1 VLIGLVAFI
10 GLSVLI
16 LLHEAAHFAA
26 AKLFGL
32 RVHEFGLGFPPR
44 LFAWKK
50 GETEYSVN
58 LLFFG
63 GFVRIAGENDRLAD
77 ASAPSVELSPEER
90 GRFFS
95 VQSAWKRATVIAAG
109 VLMNFVI
116 GWFLFSGVFII
127 GTEQAVVVTGIQ
139 PGSPAEAAG
148 FETGDLFTAFK
159 TSEEFIRFVN
169 ANRGVDT
176 DFSIRRG
183 AEEVVLRAV
192 PRVVTEEGEG
202 ALGVYL
208 GDAGFSSRPFFAAL
222 RDGFWQ
228 TGLVFW
234 YTLTA
239 FGELL
244 QSIFLHAR
252 IPAGVAGPVG
262 IFSVAQETGKL
273 GFIYLVQLLA
283 LISVNLSVLNLIPFP
298 ALDGGRLA
306 LIAVEKLKG
315 SPVSARV
322 EAFLNGLG
330 FAFLMLLFLGITVN
344 DIVRLFR

>member
-1 VLIGLVAFI
+1 MLIGLIAFV
-10 GLSVLI
+10 GLSFLI
-16 LLHEAAHFAA
+16 LMHEAAHFAT

-44 LFAWKK
+44 IFVWKK

-58 LLFFG
+58 ILFFG
-63 GFVRIAGENDRLAD
+63 GFVRIAGENDRLTNEPNAHAD
-77 ASAPSVELSPEER
+77 LSPEER
-90 GRFFS
+90 GRYFS
-95 VQSAWKRATVIAAG
+95 VQPAWKKAIVIVAG
-109 VLMNFVI
+109 VLMNFII
-116 GWFLFSGVFII
+116 GWLLFAGVFMT
-127 GTEQAVVVTGIQ
+127 GTEQAVVVTGLQ
-139 PGSPAEAAG
+139 PGSPAVAAG
-148 FETGDLFTAFK
+148 FESGDVLEGFK
-159 TSEEFIRFVN
+159 SSDEFIVFVN
-169 ANRGVDT
+169 AHRGEDT
-176 DFSIRRG
+176 SFTVRRG
-183 AEEVVLRAV
+183 DETVTLRAA
-192 PRVVTEEGEG
+192 PRVITREGEG
-202 ALGVYL
+202 ALGVFL
-208 GDAGFSSRPFFAAL
+208 GDAGFASRSFTQAL
-222 RDGFWQ
+222 RDGLWQ

-244 QSIFLHAR
+244 QSIFMHAR

-262 IFSVAQETGKL
+262 IFTVAQETGKL
-273 GFIYLVQLLA
+273 GLIYLVQLLA

-306 LIAVEKLKG
+306 LIAIEKLKG

-344 DIVRLFR
+344 DIVRLFQ

>member
-1 VLIGLVAFI
+1 MLIGLIAFV
-10 GLSVLI
+10 GLSFLI
-16 LLHEAAHFAA
+16 LMHEAAHFAT

-44 LFAWKK
+44 LFVWKK

-63 GFVRIAGENDRLAD
+63 GFVRIAGENDRLTNEAN
-77 ASAPSVELSPEER
+77 AHTELPPEER
-90 GRFFS
+90 KRYFS
-95 VQSAWKRATVIAAG
+95 VQPAWKRAIIIAAG

-116 GWFLFSGVFII
+116 GWLLFAGVFMI

-139 PGSPAEAAG
+139 SDSPAEASG
-148 FETGDLFTAFK
+148 FANGDVLTEFK
-159 TSEEFIRFVN
+159 SSEEFIVFVN
-169 ANRGVDT
+169 AHRGEDT
-176 DFSIRRG
+176 AFMIRRG
-183 AEEVVLRAV
+183 GETVTLRAM
-192 PRVVTEEGEG
+192 PRVATQENEG

-208 GDAGFSSRPFFAAL
+208 GDAGFASRPLFTAL
-222 RDGFWQ
+222 GDGLWQ
-228 TGLVFW
+228 TGLIFW

-273 GFIYLVQLLA
+273 GLIYLVQLLA

-298 ALDGGRLA
+298 ALDGGRLFLV
-306 LIAVEKLKG
+306 LIEKIKG
-315 SPVSARV
+315 SPVSTRI

>member
-1 VLIGLVAFI
+1 MLIALIAFV
-10 GLSVLI
+10 GLSFLI
-16 LLHEAAHFAA
+16 LMHEAAHFAT

-44 LFAWKK
+44 LFVWKK

-63 GFVRIAGENDRLAD
+63 GFVRIAGENDRLTDEANTH
-77 ASAPSVELSPEER
+77 AELPPEER
-90 GRFFS
+90 KRYFS
-95 VQSAWKRATVIAAG
+95 VQPAWKRATIIAAG
-109 VLMNFVI
+109 VLTNFVI
-116 GWFLFSGVFII
+116 GWLLFAGVFMV

-139 PGSPAEAAG
+139 PGSPAEAAH
-148 FETGDLFTAFK
+148 FETGDLLIGFK
-159 TSEEFIRFVN
+159 SSEEFIVFVN
-169 ANRGVDT
+169 AHRGEDT
-176 DFSIRRG
+176 AFTIRRG
-183 AEEVVLRAV
+183 GETVTLRAT
-192 PRVVTEEGEG
+192 PRVITGEDEG

-208 GDAGFSSRPFFAAL
+208 GDAGFESRPLLTAL
-222 RDGFWQ
+222 RDGLWQ
-228 TGLVFW
+228 TGLIFW

-273 GFIYLVQLLA
+273 GLIYLVQLLA
-283 LISVNLSVLNLIPFP
+283 LISINLSVLNLIPFP
-298 ALDGGRLA
+298 ALDGGRLF
-306 LIAVEKLKG
+306 LVAVEKIKG
-315 SPVSARV
+315 SPVSTRV

-344 DIVRLFR
+344 DIVHLFR

>member
-1 VLIGLVAFI
+1 MLIALIAFV
-10 GLSVLI
+10 GLSFLI
-16 LLHEAAHFAA
+16 LVHEAAHFVT

-58 LLFFG
+58 ILFFG

-77 ASAPSVELSPEER
+77 GAAPPVELPPEER
-90 GRFFS
+90 QRYFS
-95 VQSAWKRATVIAAG
+95 AQPAWKRATVIAAG

-116 GWFLFSGVFII
+116 GWLLFAGVFMV

-148 FETGDLFTAFK
+148 FENGDVLTGFK
-159 TSEEFIRFVN
+159 SSEEFIVFVN
-169 ANRGVDT
+169 AHRGEDT
-176 DFSIRRG
+176 AFAIRRG
-183 AEEVVLRAV
+183 GDEVTLRAT
-192 PRVVTEEGEG
+192 PRVITGEDEG
-202 ALGVYL
+202 ALGVFL
-208 GDAGFSSRPFFAAL
+208 GDAGFESRPFFTAL
-222 RDGFWQ
+222 GDGLWQ
-228 TGLVFW
+228 TGLIFW

-244 QSIFLHAR
+244 QSIFMHAR

-273 GFIYLVQLLA
+273 GLIYLVQLLA

-298 ALDGGRLA
+298 ALDGGRLLLVA
-306 LIAVEKLKG
+306 IEKLKG
-315 SPVSARV
+315 SPVSTRI
-322 EAFLNGLG
+322 EAFLNGVG

-344 DIVRLFR
+344 DIVRLFP

>member
-1 VLIGLVAFI
+1 MLIGLIAFV
-10 GLSVLI
+10 GLSILI
-16 LLHEAAHFAA
+16 LLHEAAHFVA

-58 LLFFG
+58 ILFFG

-77 ASAPSVELSPEER
+77 GAGPQVELPPEER
-90 GRFFS
+90 QRYFS
-95 VQSAWKRATVIAAG
+95 AQPAWKRATVIAAG

-116 GWFLFSGVFII
+116 GWLLFAGVFMT

-139 PGSPAEAAG
+139 SGSPAEMSG
-148 FETGDLFTAFK
+148 FESGDLLVGFK
-159 TSEEFIRFVN
+159 SSEEFIRFVN
-169 ANRGVDT
+169 ANRGAHT
-176 DFSIRRG
+176 DFAVRRG
-183 AEEVVLRAV
+183 ADTVTLRAT
-192 PRVVTEEGEG
+192 PRVITSGDEG

-208 GDAGFSSRPFFAAL
+208 GDAGFASRPFGQAL
-222 RDGFWQ
+222 ADGLWQ

-298 ALDGGRLA
+298 ALDGGRLF
-306 LIAVEKLKG
+306 LVGVEKLKG